1 MEITALAGLS
11 DATRRLPRIRK
22 KLSPRY
28 ATRFTKSEKLRA
40 ASVMDTFC
48 PVINISQKIE
58 SGAIAE
64 VNLST
69 FPPSLVYNGNEI
81 IFVQQENK
89 LEIEQFAK
97 QNKIPILNRFD
108 I

>member
-1 MEITALAGLS
+1 M
-11 DATRRLPRIRK
+11 RQ
-22 KLSPRY
+22 
-28 ATRFTKSEKLRA
+28 KSKNIVIQIEKDKILFPNGYFFKQ
-40 ASVMDTFC
+40 SIV
-48 PVINISQKIE
+48 NISQKIE
-58 SGAIAE
+58 SEAIAE

-81 IFVQQENK
+81 VFVEQENK